1 MFAIAILSATV
12 LQGFPVTCHPNN
24 GESVMSTQNLK
35 SEIDEYVNGVPFL
48 ALAYVRSDGTP
59 VQRTLG
65 SFVRHESTV
74 FFCTRIDAAK
84 VRDIESNPRVS
95 LLFEA
100 ENQQLAA
107 WKNVLLIGKALPV
120 TTDSELKQATELLG
134 ARRPRFKE
142 RIEKEGLKNTRLF
155 RFEAEEIEFLDY
167 AKGAGHREKIS
178 VSQDHT

>member
-1 MFAIAILSATV
+1 
-12 LQGFPVTCHPNN
+12 
-24 GESVMSTQNLK
+24 MSTQNLK

-74 FFCTRIDAAK
+74 FFPTRIDAAK

>member
-1 MFAIAILSATV
+1 
-12 LQGFPVTCHPNN
+12 
-24 GESVMSTQNLK
+24 MSTQNLK

-74 FFCTRIDAAK
+74 FFSTRSDAAK

>member
-1 MFAIAILSATV
+1 
-12 LQGFPVTCHPNN
+12 
-24 GESVMSTQNLK
+24 MSTQNLK
-35 SEIDEYVNGVPFL
+35 SEIDEYVNGVPFV

-74 FFCTRIDAAK
+74 FFSSRSDAAK

-167 AKGAGHREKIS
+167 AKGTGHREKIS
-178 VSQDHT
+178 VAQDHT

>member
-1 MFAIAILSATV
+1 
-12 LQGFPVTCHPNN
+12 
-24 GESVMSTQNLK
+24 MSTQNPK
-35 SEIDEYVNGVPFL
+35 DEIDEYIKDLPFV
-48 ALAYVRSDGTP
+48 ALAYVRADGTP

-65 SFVRHESTV
+65 SFVRHESSV
-74 FFCTRIDAAK
+74 FFSTRSDAAK
-84 VRDIESNPRVS
+84 VREIERNPRVS

-100 ENQQLAA
+100 ENQQLSA

-155 RFEAEEIEFLDY
+155 RFETEEIEFLDY
-167 AKGAGHREKIS
+167 AKGTGHREKITAA
-178 VSQDHT
+178 QDHT

>member
-1 MFAIAILSATV
+1 
-12 LQGFPVTCHPNN
+12 
-24 GESVMSTQNLK
+24 MSTQNLK

-74 FFCTRIDAAK
+74 FFSTRIDAAK